1 MGCASTLSKVPYISM
16 LMKNLFDS
24 QKSKLRNLLSTFR
37 VELTTAFNRFGFEM
51 DVDGANNNIVKKTT
65 DTTNDPIPVPVPDR
79 RTFWTAQSADY
90 ERSGRSQRTS
100 RRASIEH
107 QEPSNPSRQ
116 DSSFSIVIDN
126 PPIRRPRSSSRGRN
140 CRVGFGGR
148 WDDSSNVVNP
158 VNSITN
164 LRNTTANRQV
174 GQSPS
179 RTVSF
184 QSTYTGNSDYGTGG
198 LNFSRNDTSGIADIT
213 DFSREHTFLR

>member
-16 LMKNLFDS
+16 LMKNLEDGNF
-24 QKSKLRNLLSTFR
+24 QKIMLRSLLTSFR
-37 VELTTAFNRFGFEM
+37 ADFTTAFNRIGYEM
-51 DVDGANNNIVKKTT
+51 DVYGASNNAVNNNTAET
-65 DTTNDPIPVPVPDR
+65 NNDPIPAPVPDR
-79 RTFWTAQSADY
+79 PATRTARSTVY
-90 ERSGRSQRTS
+90 ERSIRSQRTS

-148 WDDSSNVVNP
+148 WDDSSNVTSNP
-158 VNSITN
+158 N

-174 GQSPS
+174 GQSSS

-184 QSTYTGNSDYGTGG
+184 QSTYTGNSDYGTGR
-198 LNFSRNDTSGIADIT
+198 LNFSRNDTSGIADTT